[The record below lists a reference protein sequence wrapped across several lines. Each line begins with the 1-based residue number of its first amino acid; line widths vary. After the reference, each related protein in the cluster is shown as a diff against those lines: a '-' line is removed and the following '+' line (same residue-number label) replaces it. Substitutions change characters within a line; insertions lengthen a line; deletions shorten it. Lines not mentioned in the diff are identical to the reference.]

1 MCHPPIIF
9 AYCGGSC
16 AEYGGL
22 YANYGESCA
31 DFGGSCADC
40 GGSCAD
46 CGESCSNCE
55 GSCADCEG
63 AGATTEGK
71 GKMLFQLAFLL
82 ALYVEFKMFIFLL
95 QCFTSKN
102 VVLNCYLSLIVI
114 SFCTKLAI
122 YLLEKLGA
130 NL

>member
-16 AEYGGL
+16 ADYEGL
-22 YANYGESCA
+22 YANYGR
-31 DFGGSCADC
+31 SCADC
-40 GGSCAD
+40 GGSCA
-46 CGESCSNCE
+46 NCE
-55 GSCADCEG
+55 GSCADCER

-102 VVLNCYLSLIVI
+102 VVLNFCLLFIFNCYFFLHKI
-114 SFCTKLAI
+114 SNIFARKIRSKLVS
-122 YLLEKLGA
+122 
-130 NL
+130 

>member
-9 AYCGGSC
+9 SYCGGSC
-16 AEYGGL
+16 EDYGGL
-22 YANYGESCA
+22 YANY
-31 DFGGSCADC
+31 GGSCADC

-46 CGESCSNCE
+46 CGESCANCE
-55 GSCADCEG
+55 VSCADCEG

-95 QCFTSKN
+95 QYFTSKN
-102 VVLNCYLSLIVI
+102 LVLNFCLLFIFNCYFFLHKI
-114 SFCTKLAI
+114 SNIFARKIRSKLVS
-122 YLLEKLGA
+122 
-130 NL
+130 